1 MDVTEKSSFSE
12 ALRQEAEPLWKTIH
26 AHPFVR
32 GIGDGT
38 LPEDRFRF
46 YMCQDYIFLIEYS
59 RVIALA
65 VAKAPQMPE
74 MGRFAGL
81 LNATLNTEMA
91 LHRKFAAKSGISR
104 EELETATP
112 APACR
117 AYTNYLLETAWS
129 GTFGE
134 IAAAMLP
141 CQWDYALIGKEL
153 AARGAPAEA
162 PLYGEWI
169 EMYASE
175 EFHQLAGWLREI
187 LDAAADAAGRAEQE
201 KMRQHFLAGT
211 RYEYLFWEM
220 SWKMESW
227 PL

>member
-1 MDVTEKSSFSE
+1 MAEAMSE
-12 ALRQEAEPLWKTIH
+12 VLRREAEPLWRAIH
-26 AHPFVR
+26 EHPFVR

-38 LPEDRFRF
+38 LPQERFRF
-46 YMCQDYIFLIEYS
+46 YMRQDYAYLIAYS

-65 VAKAPQMPE
+65 VAKAPRLEE
-74 MGRFAGL
+74 MGRFADL

-91 LHRKFAAKSGISR
+91 LHRGFAAKFGIPR
-104 EELETATP
+104 EELEATRP

-117 AYTNYLLETAWS
+117 AYTDFLLEAAWS

-141 CQWDYALIGKEL
+141 CQWDYALIGEEL
-153 AARGAPAEA
+153 AARGAPAGA

-169 EMYASE
+169 AMYASE
-175 EFHQLAGWLREI
+175 EFTRLAAWLRAL
-187 LDAAADAAGRAEQE
+187 LDRAAEEAGPAERE
-201 KMRQHFLAGT
+201 RMRERFLLGT
-211 RYEYLFWEM
+211 RYEYLFWDM
-220 SWKMESW
+220 SWKMEAW

>member
-1 MDVTEKSSFSE
+1 MSE
-12 ALRQEAEPLWKTIH
+12 ALRREAEPLWRTIH

-38 LPEDRFRF
+38 LPPERFRF
-46 YMCQDYIFLIEYS
+46 YMCQDYLFLIAYS

-65 VAKAPQMPE
+65 AAKAPRLEE
-74 MGRFAGL
+74 MGRFADL
-81 LNATLNTEMA
+81 LNATLNTEME
-91 LHRKFAAKSGISR
+91 LHRGFAAKFGISR
-104 EELETATP
+104 EALEATQF

-117 AYTNYLLETAWS
+117 AYTNYLLEVGWS

-141 CQWDYALIGKEL
+141 CQWDYALIGREL
-153 AARGAPAEA
+153 AAQGPPKDA
-162 PLYGEWI
+162 PLYAEWI

-175 EFHQLAGWLREI
+175 EFARLAAWLRGL
-187 LDAAADAAGRAEQE
+187 LDAAAADAGPDERAR
-201 KMRQHFLAGT
+201 MRGHFLMGT

-220 SWKMESW
+220 SWKMEAW
-227 PL
+227 PV

>member
-1 MDVTEKSSFSE
+1 MAESFSKS
-12 ALRQEAEPLWKTIH
+12 LRREAEPLWKTIH

-38 LPEDRFRF
+38 LPLGRFRH
-46 YMCQDYIFLIEYS
+46 YMCQDYFFLIEYS

-65 VAKAPQMPE
+65 AAKAPRLGE

-81 LNATLNTEMA
+81 LNATLNTEME
-91 LHRKFAAKSGISR
+91 LHRGFAAKFGIAK
-104 EELETATP
+104 EELEATRP

-117 AYTNYLLETAWS
+117 AYTNYLLEAAYS

-141 CQWDYALIGKEL
+141 CQWDYALIGREL
-153 AARGAPAEA
+153 AARGLPKDA
-162 PLYGEWI
+162 PLYAEWI

-175 EFHQLAGWLREI
+175 EFGQLSAWLREI
-187 LDAAADAAGRAEQE
+187 LDRAAAEAGPAERERMRA
-201 KMRQHFLAGT
+201 HFLAGT
-211 RYEYLFWEM
+211 RYEYLFWDM
-220 SWKMESW
+220 SWKMEGW
-227 PL
+227 PV